1 MSPKV
6 GFCIDDSYIYNS
18 TIEHSGTFI
27 GSRSSCADPSGLRG
41 ISVGGADEYDYRD
54 PGQAIPIDGV
64 ADGTYWFKAMSDPNN
79 DVVEADESN
88 NETDVKVTIHDG
100 AVPSVRS
107 SIPTPRPRPVPSP
120 HRRAGPCCRDRVTL
134 SVTSPSANVAGWT
147 SSRTVW

>member
-1 MSPKV
+1 MSPKI

-64 ADGTYWFKAMSDPNN
+64 PDGTYWFKAMSDPNN
-79 DVVEADESN
+79 DVVEANESN
-88 NETDVKVTIHDG
+88 NETDVKVTIHIGDVTVG
-100 AVPSVRS
+100 RGRPSRHDA
-107 SIPTPRPRPVPSP
+107 TDRCHLRPR
-120 HRRAGPCCRDRVTL
+120 
-134 SVTSPSANVAGWT
+134 
-147 SSRTVW
+147 